1 MIDFIYKLTPKALA
15 GSLDDLNPTPF
26 EGAGGAGFNNL
37 VNSLANRAIYIFG
50 ALAIIAIIIAGAQYV
65 FAFGDPAKTAG
76 AKKSLMWTLSG
87 IAVISLFGLVL
98 TVIRKILSIGI
109 L

>member
-1 MIDFIYKLTPKALA
+1 MLEFLYKITPKAFA
-15 GSLDDLNPTPF
+15 GSLEDVNPTPF
-26 EGAGGAGFNNL
+26 SGATGFTEL

-65 FAFGDPAKTAG
+65 FAFGDPAKTAA
-76 AKKSLMWTLSG
+76 AKKSLMWTISG
-87 IAVISLFGLVL
+87 IAIISLFGLVL
-98 TVIRKILSIGI
+98 TVIRKILSVGI